1 MIKEMEKV
9 DGVKYVLGLES
20 VVGSAVPEE
29 IIPESILS
37 ILKSDKWELLLIN
50 SEYKVASDAVND
62 QITELNGIIKKYNT
76 TTTICIFAQNE
87 KDEQF

>member
-37 ILKSDKWELLLIN
+37 IFKSDKWELLLIN

-76 TTTICIFAQNE
+76 TTTICIFAQNG
-87 KDEQF
+87 KCEQF